1 MHATS
6 EHLIDL
12 PPAGACTCHKVR
24 SLARRL
30 TGLYDAALGAHGLTV
45 TQYSA
50 LVTLVRADAPVPV
63 VELARRL
70 QMDRTTTSRLV
81 GPLEAAGLVMRADG
95 GKGRVDPRSR
105 PLLLTA
111 KGRRRLGAAIPAWRA
126 AQRDVDALLGERLR
140 ASLDR
145 AADAAGVALVAAA
158 IEPAEAA

>member
-1 MHATS
+1 MHATPIDP
-6 EHLIDL
+6 LDL
-12 PPAGACTCHKVR
+12 PTAGDCTCHKVR

-30 TGLYDAALGAHGLTV
+30 TGLYDTALAAHGLTV

-50 LVTLVRADAPVPV
+50 LVTLARADVPVPV
-63 VELARRL
+63 AELARRL

-81 GPLEAAGLVMRADG
+81 GPLEAAGLLVRADG
-95 GKGRVDPRSR
+95 GKGHVDARSR
-105 PLLLTA
+105 PLLLTT

-126 AQRDVDALLGERLR
+126 AQRDVDAILGARLR

-145 AADAAGVALVAAA
+145 AADAAGVALAEAA